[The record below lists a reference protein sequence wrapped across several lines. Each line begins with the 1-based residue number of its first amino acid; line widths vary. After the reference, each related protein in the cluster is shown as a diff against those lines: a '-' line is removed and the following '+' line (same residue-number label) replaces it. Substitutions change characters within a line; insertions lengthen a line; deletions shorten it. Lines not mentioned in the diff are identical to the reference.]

1 MDKSIFA
8 NHIVAESIFEEST
21 FEIAFVN
28 CAHGHYLWRRVW
40 NKPCNCPTKN
50 SMNYSCLMLFTS
62 LGQDIMI
69 GILPPPIPPP
79 ILNVENL
86 FYSHVFLCSI
96 WNKLYCITVDLGY
109 KNNAYSGFWDITYK
123 CLRSRPKHSYFF
135 VKIPLI

>member
-1 MDKSIFA
+1 MDKLIFA

-50 SMNYSCLMLFTS
+50 SMNYSCPMLFTS

-86 FYSHVFLCSI
+86 FYSHVFLCSN
-96 WNKLYCITVDLGY
+96 WNKLHCITTFVEPKVKKTWNWNWKERILGI
-109 KNNAYSGFWDITYK
+109 F
-123 CLRSRPKHSYFF
+123 PKAFQKHFA
-135 VKIPLI
+135 